1 MMFTV
6 YLSVQEYLNF
16 LLERVPKPI
25 AMCTLN
31 FSFAEWIEDTEN
43 NVYIGAN
50 AAKYTGI
57 AMPESKW
64 VMPMGV
70 YDTVGSSK
78 EWIMKKM
85 LDIYEEYVRNNS
97 FLMNSLSELKNKN
110 LGCWCHPNS
119 CHGDV
124 LVKLYKE
131 VHEKTTN
138 EKKEKKQK

>member
-1 MMFTV
+1 
-6 YLSVQEYLNF
+6 
-16 LLERVPKPI
+16 
-25 AMCTLN
+25 
-31 FSFAEWIEDTEN
+31 
-43 NVYIGAN
+43 
-50 AAKYTGI
+50 
-57 AMPESKW
+57 
-64 VMPMGV
+64 
-70 YDTVGSSK
+70 
-78 EWIMKKM
+78 MKIM